1 MTVSKNYYYIL
12 GLSSYATEAEIK
24 RAYHQLVQQYHPDHD
39 PSPRAEKQFKEITE
53 AYGVLIDPDARAEF
67 DERMKPPPA
76 LPAPAQGL
84 NVDMEIGIGRLS
96 FRIRLTD
103 DVPPDSDTRR

>member
-1 MTVSKNYYYIL
+1 MTVEKNYYYIL
-12 GLSSYATEAEIK
+12 GLATHATEAEIK

-53 AYGVLIDPDARAEF
+53 AYGVLIDPQARAEF
-67 DERMKPPPA
+67 DERMNPHPV
-76 LPAPAQGL
+76 LPTHAAGHNLDVQ
-84 NVDMEIGIGRLS
+84 VSIGPLS

-103 DVPPDSDTRR
+103 DNPPDAELR